1 MAVAAHTLSVLL
13 RSGIRPASDCD
24 RSSTFSTCSVSF
36 PTDSEIACAYSVA
49 CGDSSPAMPLVSS
62 SATPPIDGAYC
73 AAGLCPVNVHWHL
86 GAEHLSVWLP
96 QPEGVQQRL
105 VAEDPSAYF
114 RPPYVGH
121 RGWVAVVLDNDPDW
135 SRVEQHVRDAY
146 LHVAGKR
153 LRERML
159 AEDL

>member
-1 MAVAAHTLSVLL
+1 MSDAIIQRLRDFCMRLPDANERLSHG
-13 RSGIRPASDCD
+13 SPTWFAGKGK
-24 RSSTFSTCSVSF
+24 SF
-36 PTDSEIACAYSVA
+36 
-49 CGDSSPAMPLVSS
+49 
-62 SATPPIDGAYC
+62 ATVDD
-73 AAGLCPVNVHWHL
+73 HHH

-105 VAEDPSAYF
+105 VAEDPTAYF